1 MSEQN
6 YKAFWDEALKQI
18 HEEYKSQGQEDQF
31 SLWFNMT
38 YLEDSISEITVTVPS
53 SFMWGQMVKMGNV
66 AKVESK
72 IKELCGQ
79 TISINYIVKNLN
91 QHQSRLPH
99 RHNLYPKLNPKF
111 RLNTLK
117 QQTLLLITQIL

>member
-79 TISINYIVKNLN
+79 TISINYIVKNTN
-91 QHQSRLPH
+91 EKS
-99 RHNLYPKLNPKF
+99 
-111 RLNTLK
+111 LK
-117 QQTLLLITQIL
+117 IEKSKYVQKRSV